1 MLVESP
7 LKLNED
13 DVRKFSE
20 KYIMSLESEY
30 IGWYNII
37 KNMPAENR
45 IKSSSNK
52 PFNSSDLLAEYPNP
66 KVLEVGCGPYPVGS
80 IPPEEGHNISL
91 SCCDVLAVPYSILH
105 SLFGITPH
113 IKIDFSFV
121 ERLTDRYEEN
131 SFDIVSMSNALDHS
145 YDPFTGIFEMLKV
158 TRKGGTLRLCHVEN
172 EAERR
177 LEYGMHQWNITS
189 DGDDSMVI
197 WRKGFRAEIR
207 DILGSA
213 VSIKTT
219 VSTKT
224 VTPRDQRTWTM
235 KLIQTDILKLDDI
248 QTPPKREM
256 NILDETF
263 MNFCLMKTTSNFA
276 SAVRKTRGYDP
287 FRKSMLRRIIS
298 RVPIGLRKYVPSWLE
313 RFVRSTARKI
323 GY

>member
-7 LKLNED
+7 LKLNGD
-13 DVRKFSE
+13 DVRNFSE

-30 IGWYNII
+30 ICWYNII
-37 KNMPAENR
+37 KNTPAEKR

-52 PFNSSDLLAEYPNP
+52 PFNASDLLAEYPNP

-131 SFDIVSMSNALDHS
+131 SFDIVRMSNALDHS
-145 YDPFTGIFEMLKV
+145 YDPFMGIFEMLKV
-158 TRKGGTLRLCHVEN
+158 TRKGGTLRLFHREN
-172 EAERR
+172 ESQRE

-189 DGDDSMVI
+189 DGPGSMVI

-207 DILGSA
+207 DILGDSA
-213 VSIKTT
+213 NVKTEIIKPETGTSIFIK
-219 VSTKT
+219 
-224 VTPRDQRTWTM
+224 
-235 KLIQTDILKLDDI
+235 TDILKLEDI
-248 QTPPKREM
+248 QTPAKRGM
-256 NILDETF
+256 NILDESF
-263 MNFCLMKTTSNFA
+263 LNFCLMKSSPRFA
-276 SAVRKTRGYDP
+276 SAFRKTRSYDP
-287 FRKSMLRRIIS
+287 FRKSMFKRLIAYTPMS
-298 RVPIGLRKYVPSWLE
+298 LRKYVPSWLE
-313 RFVRSTARKI
+313 KFVRNTARKI